1 MKILFVKI
9 DKFKTEFDVVE
20 MERFDPWQRTNEN
33 EKDVSPDFYTFD
45 VDPYHE
51 SPIKLIC
58 RELSSESESENENE
72 SENES
77 ESERKKTVQIDQM
90 KEIIRKRG
98 IRPLDNKSDLLVT
111 LLYTRN
117 IPDDLFSFLW
127 ENGYRKHA
135 FRNRSYRVLLDD
147 TFSNLESK
155 SLVFVTY
162 HKRLER
168 IKKLVQSV

>member
-1 MKILFVKI
+1 
-9 DKFKTEFDVVE
+9 
-20 MERFDPWQRTNEN
+20 MERFDPWQRTNE
-33 EKDVSPDFYTFD
+33 KYVSPDFYTFD

-58 RELSSESESENENE
+58 RELSSESESENE
-72 SENES
+72 S
-77 ESERKKTVQIDQM
+77 ESKKTVQIDKM

-168 IKKLVQSV
+168 IKKILYF